1 MYHEETFELDESI
14 EELLQDFEP
23 KEVDRSLRA
32 KYNHGPIRKGDKIEI
47 MERGPDWFGVKNNG
61 RVVRVPRY
69 VVYG

>member
-1 MYHEETFELDESI
+1 MYHEENFELDESI
-14 EELLQDFEP
+14 EDLLKEEEP
-23 KEVDRSLRA
+23 KEVDNSLRA
-32 KYNHGPIRKGDKIEI
+32 RYSHGPIRKGDKIEI